1 MSRERWSAV
10 DDYIGETLLGE
21 DMVLDQALAATAE
34 AGMPAIAVSPAQGK
48 MLALLVRIH
57 RAERVLEVGTLGGY
71 STIWMAR
78 ALPAG
83 GRLLSL
89 EVNSAYAGVAT
100 ANIER
105 AGLSDCV
112 EVRVGA
118 ALQTLQ
124 ALVEEGAGPFDLAFI
139 DADKESTPEYFT
151 LALALVRPGGV
162 IITDNVVRGGAIA
175 DAETEDPRA
184 AGMRRFHELLAADR
198 RGEGRVSATTIQT
211 VGNKGY
217 DGFTL
222 ALVEPAEG

>member
-1 MSRERWSAV
+1 MSSERWSAV
-10 DDYIGETLLGE
+10 DDYIGEMLLGE
-21 DMVLDQALAATAE
+21 DPALEQALAASAA

-57 RAERVLEVGTLGGY
+57 RAESVLELGTLGGY

-78 ALPAG
+78 ALPAA

-89 EVNSAYAGVAT
+89 EVNGDYAGVAS
-100 ANIER
+100 ANIAR
-105 AGLSDCV
+105 AGLSGRV

-151 LALALVRPGGV
+151 LALELVRPGGV

-175 DAETEDPRA
+175 DAGTEDPRA

-198 RGEGRVSATTIQT
+198 RGPGRVSATTIQT
-211 VGNKGY
+211 VGHKGY

-222 ALVEPAEG
+222 ALVEPRDD